1 METNDACGKA
11 VKKNDPQSVVRFA
24 ATLAKLRESRKLG
37 QRELAKQTEMAAV
50 RISRLENDHI
60 DPRLKEL
67 VVLAE
72 RFDVTLD
79 RLVFGE
85 ETAATRLDRLVR
97 ALLQQGDDRLVAV
110 VERMLEGLVRS
121 LSPSSETVR

>member
-1 METNDACGKA
+1 MC
-11 VKKNDPQSVVRFA
+11 FA
-24 ATLAKLRESRKLG
+24 ATLAKLRESRRLG
-37 QRELAKQTEMAAV
+37 QRELAKQTEIAAV
-50 RISRLENDHI
+50 RISRLENDRI
-60 DPRLKEL
+60 DPRLREL

-97 ALLQQGDDRLVAV
+97 ALHQQGDDRLVAV

-121 LSPSSETVR
+121 LSPSSEKETAR